1 MPSLEEKVEHLLI
14 VVEQLRDRVADLEA
28 DLERAVSRNRD
39 AVIGPGRFQPKVEQ
53 GTVVHSIDPS
63 LKKMLDD
70 YAKKHNIP

>member
-28 DLERAVSRNRD
+28 DLERAVSRNRA